1 MNDDPQIL
9 EDAMQA
15 AAVLG
20 AALARFQ
27 NSVDRLRKPSPG
39 QIAQRAEEIHHD
51 GSGFPMLP
59 AGQIEAEV
67 AADMHRLTQAVS
79 VADPRHPVWN
89 RYGTEGTDY
98 DPDGPAGDSGG

>member
-39 QIAQRAEEIHHD
+39 QIAQ
-51 GSGFPMLP
+51 
-59 AGQIEAEV
+59 
-67 AADMHRLTQAVS
+67 AVS